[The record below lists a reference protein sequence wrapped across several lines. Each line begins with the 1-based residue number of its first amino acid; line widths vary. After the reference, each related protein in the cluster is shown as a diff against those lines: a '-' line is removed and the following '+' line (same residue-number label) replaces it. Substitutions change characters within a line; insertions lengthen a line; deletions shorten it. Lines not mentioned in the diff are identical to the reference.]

1 MVPRMCWQN
10 MSTQEAK
17 AERHMLQVF
26 NSASLSEPFVPLTN
40 NCFVFRN
47 QRMWRSEKQENK
59 QKKNLFILCVLCDS
73 VKSVLIDYCCS

>member
-1 MVPRMCWQN
+1 
-10 MSTQEAK
+10 
-17 AERHMLQVF
+17 MLQVF

-40 NCFVFRN
+40 NCFVFRS

-59 QKKNLFILCVLCDS
+59 QKKNLTVYPKILCILCDS